1 MSFLTPLYLLG
12 ALGLAI
18 PVILHLLHDRPKNRQ
33 PFGSLM
39 FLDKTK
45 PPVDRKRRPTHLLLL
60 LLRCLAL
67 LLLAF
72 VFARP
77 FVEVDNPAEA
87 RRDRQWITVLL
98 DRSASMQRGDLWARA
113 KAKVQTALGQLGPG
127 DRFSLIAYDDSN
139 KPLAQI
145 DSWLGSAS
153 GGEVNAQLERLAKPG
168 FGGSNLGQALVSVG
182 EAIHETETE
191 EDEQPF
197 ARREIIV
204 ISDLQKGSRLNEVQ
218 GYEWPA
224 EIRVTLEQIGDGEQG
239 NAGIEQVASR
249 VPWAANGG
257 APSFRISNSPS
268 GISDELEFVAH
279 TAAGDAFSQKVH
291 VPPGRSRV
299 VELPAESAGK
309 PIARLAI
316 RGDAAAFDNQFHFAP
331 IRQQTVRIVYVGEED
346 PNDAE
351 GSLFYLAS
359 AFQPSSALDFQVES
373 VSGLSTGPLPEA
385 DLYVIGDAVGDPLGQ
400 ALGQAIEGGVIALV
414 IVQSPTQAA
423 NLGQWLG
430 ATGVAIREV
439 ESSDLNSRFSGQG
452 AKLEL
457 NLDHPVL
464 MVFRDARYSNF
475 TNLHFWKHRELL
487 NLPDDGIDVLARFD
501 SGAPAWLSA
510 DRGAGRLL
518 VMASGWKPADSQL
531 ALSTKFIPLLYSIL
545 RPVLDEKTR
554 SRQFVVGSEVDMT
567 RFNNGQADGGVT
579 ILPPG
584 DGAKPMAVD
593 AMFTP
598 RAPGLYTANGNG
610 WSETFAV
617 NLPPAESRTEPI
629 RMDQFKKLGLPMSA
643 TAAAP
648 MVIEAAQK
656 TETHRREYWQ
666 WALAAV
672 LLFVTLE
679 TVLAA
684 KGSRSAEPVMT

>member
-1 MSFLTPLYLLG
+1 M
-12 ALGLAI
+12 
-18 PVILHLLHDRPKNRQ
+18 
-33 PFGSLM
+33 
-39 FLDKTK
+39 
-45 PPVDRKRRPTHLLLL
+45 
-60 LLRCLAL
+60 
-67 LLLAF
+67 
-72 VFARP
+72 
-77 FVEVDNPAEA
+77 
-87 RRDRQWITVLL
+87 LL

-316 RGDAAAFDNQFHFAP
+316 RGDAAAFE
-331 IRQQTVRIVYVGEED
+331 T
-346 PNDAE
+346 
-351 GSLFYLAS
+351 S
-359 AFQPSSALDFQVES
+359 
-373 VSGLSTGPLPEA
+373 
-385 DLYVIGDAVGDPLGQ
+385 
-400 ALGQAIEGGVIALV
+400 
-414 IVQSPTQAA
+414 
-423 NLGQWLG
+423 
-430 ATGVAIREV
+430 
-439 ESSDLNSRFSGQG
+439 
-452 AKLEL
+452 
-457 NLDHPVL
+457 
-464 MVFRDARYSNF
+464 
-475 TNLHFWKHRELL
+475 
-487 NLPDDGIDVLARFD
+487 
-501 SGAPAWLSA
+501 
-510 DRGAGRLL
+510 
-518 VMASGWKPADSQL
+518 
-531 ALSTKFIPLLYSIL
+531 FI
-545 RPVLDEKTR
+545 
-554 SRQFVVGSEVDMT
+554 SRQSGSRPCASFT
-567 RFNNGQADGGVT
+567 SART
-579 ILPPG
+579 IR
-584 DGAKPMAVD
+584 M
-593 AMFTP
+593 TP
-598 RAPGLYTANGNG
+598 RARCFTWRAR
-610 WSETFAV
+610 F
-617 NLPPAESRTEPI
+617 SRRVRLIFRSSPSAAFRLAHCRRPI
-629 RMDQFKKLGLPMSA
+629 CTSSAMPSA
-643 TAAAP
+643 TRLAKRLA
-648 MVIEAAQK
+648 
-656 TETHRREYWQ
+656 RR
-666 WALAAV
+666 
-672 LLFVTLE
+672 
-679 TVLAA
+679 
-684 KGSRSAEPVMT
+684 SRGE